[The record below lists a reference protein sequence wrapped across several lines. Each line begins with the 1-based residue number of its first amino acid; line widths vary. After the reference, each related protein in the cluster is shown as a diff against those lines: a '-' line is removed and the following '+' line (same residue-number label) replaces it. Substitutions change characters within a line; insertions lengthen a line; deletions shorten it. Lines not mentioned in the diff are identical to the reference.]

1 MNMHKDWF
9 EESTDKP
16 PALKTL
22 PVAFKIFG
30 ALCFLMGLL
39 ALAMIGIVILSTI
52 GSLQDGSLGR
62 KSTSATSTIIAFI
75 LVALLAALSMG
86 GIALGVQLLRNRRRS
101 AAVTIDLMI
110 VAVIAISL
118 CSLMLYGLNSDQIVY
133 GIMLGILIALSSY
146 IDPSLFEE
154 RELQRKLRK
163 MEERSAAESGELT
176 GLDPSGKGYISLNFF
191 NLFWIFTI
199 CCVIGLILET
209 IYHAVVFG
217 GYEDRSGMLFGP
229 FSPIYGFGA
238 VLMTL
243 VLNRFHHKSWIMIF
257 LVSAVIGG
265 AFEYLVSWFMQFAF
279 GVIAWDYSGTWLSID
294 GRTNGQFM
302 IFWGILG
309 LAWIK
314 FLLPQVLRMVKL
326 IPWNWRYT
334 LTVVCASL
342 LILDGTMTLM
352 SLDFWYERSSGSV
365 PEKPVELFFA
375 DHFDDDFMQNR
386 FQSMSI
392 DPENSTRT

>member
-1 MNMHKDWF
+1 
-9 EESTDKP
+9 
-16 PALKTL
+16 
-22 PVAFKIFG
+22 
-30 ALCFLMGLL
+30 
-39 ALAMIGIVILSTI
+39 
-52 GSLQDGSLGR
+52 
-62 KSTSATSTIIAFI
+62 
-75 LVALLAALSMG
+75 
-86 GIALGVQLLRNRRRS
+86 
-101 AAVTIDLMI
+101 
-110 VAVIAISL
+110 
-118 CSLMLYGLNSDQIVY
+118 
-133 GIMLGILIALSSY
+133 
-146 IDPSLFEE
+146 
-154 RELQRKLRK
+154 
-163 MEERSAAESGELT
+163 
-176 GLDPSGKGYISLNFF
+176 
-191 NLFWIFTI
+191 
-199 CCVIGLILET
+199 
-209 IYHAVVFG
+209 
-217 GYEDRSGMLFGP
+217 MLFGP

-243 VLNRFHHKSWIMIF
+243 ALNRFHHKSWIMIF